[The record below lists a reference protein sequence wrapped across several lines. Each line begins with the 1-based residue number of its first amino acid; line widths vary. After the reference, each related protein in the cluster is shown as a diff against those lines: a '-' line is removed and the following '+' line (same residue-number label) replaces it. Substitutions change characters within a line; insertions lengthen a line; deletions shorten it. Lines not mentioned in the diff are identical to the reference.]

1 MSVQTS
7 HLYSVFDDFDYYITQ
22 RYVTF
27 ILVTIKVLK
36 RWILECYLLFSFI
49 RRCPL
54 LFIKVAPCLI
64 NDSVSILPSLKF
76 ASLEHE
82 TKLWLRHAMSS

>member
-7 HLYSVFDDFDYYITQ
+7 DLYSVFDFDYYIIE
-22 RYVTF
+22 RHVTL
-27 ILVTIKVLK
+27 ILVTNKVLE
-36 RWILECYLLFSFI
+36 RRILKCYLLFSFI
-49 RRCPL
+49 LRCLL